1 MAEIQFAQGVA
12 EEVIPDV
19 RLTRAKDGSDGT
31 ATFYF
36 DEPKALMEEG
46 FEVTGLYLVDEE
58 GMITSREVNAKF
70 INGAPA
76 GLEARLLMKSP
87 AEWER
92 FMRFMKRYA
101 EEHGLGFTKSE

>member
-36 DEPKALMEEG
+36 DKPKALVEEG

-58 GMITSREVNAKF
+58 GMMTSREVNAKF

-76 GLEARLLMKSP
+76 GLEARILLKSRD
-87 AEWER
+87 EWDR
-92 FMRFMKRYA
+92 FMRFMNRYA
-101 EEHGLGFTKSE
+101 EEKGLGFTKS